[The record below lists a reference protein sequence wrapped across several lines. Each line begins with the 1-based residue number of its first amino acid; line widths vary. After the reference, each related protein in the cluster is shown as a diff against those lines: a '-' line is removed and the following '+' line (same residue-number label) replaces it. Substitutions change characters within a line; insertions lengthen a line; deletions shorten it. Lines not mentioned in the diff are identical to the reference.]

1 MYSKSRETFLDG
13 FGPNENVKMPQTAAE
28 PKAASGSNS
37 NPVSRG
43 RKSRETKK
51 LGREKLDREKL

>member
-1 MYSKSRETFLDG
+1 MDG

>member
-1 MYSKSRETFLDG
+1 
-13 FGPNENVKMPQTAAE
+13 MPQTAAE

-51 LGREKLDREKL
+51 LGREKLDREAVTNRYRGIA